1 MLPSNSEMKTNLPL
15 PLLAFALAFNVTA
28 QERPPGQILPGL
40 APPPI
45 PVPVDPR
52 EDFPG
57 DEEPLGG
64 QFMPFPGDNFMP
76 DMPGRYQ
83 IISAQIQQNGEAV
96 PIVLKLDTQTGQVWQ
111 MKAVTATVI
120 HNGKP
125 KPFTR
130 FVFEPVDPGDHPQ
143 PLPDAE
149 PRRAPGRPGGVGG
162 GFAPDPSQPN
172 VTRAHPQPNVAP
184 RRPCR

>member
-1 MLPSNSEMKTNLPL
+1 MKK
-15 PLLAFALAFNVTA
+15 PLLLTALALALTFNAAA
-28 QERPPGQILPGL
+28 QERPRPPIQILPGL

-45 PVPVDPR
+45 PVPVEPR
-52 EDFPG
+52 EIFPEDMEPPDGQIFPG
-57 DEEPLGG
+57 E
-64 QFMPFPGDNFMP
+64 MFMP
-76 DMPGRYQ
+76 DMPGRFQ
-83 IISAQIQQNGEAV
+83 IISAQIQQNGKAV

-111 MKAVTATVI
+111 MKSITATVI

-184 RRPCR
+184 RRPRR